1 MAFRLAAPTVDFG
14 QTAIENILIDDF
26 MAAAPGDYL
35 KVYLMG
41 YRLACTGD
49 ANFSNETIAKRLNLS
64 IDQVV
69 AAWQYWQKQGIVS
82 CPPCNVKHSDHQFDV
97 VFQTLREQYL
107 ASGRQPNPIKKS
119 ALLTPA
125 SKLMAALS
133 NRHIKKMFDD
143 IEFYAR
149 RMLTAQEKNRVLSFL
164 EDYHMEIDVV
174 VMAFYITYEE
184 RSITRNQLNYVE
196 GIIKNWYNEG
206 IFDAE
211 SLRQA
216 GQQEIAHY
224 QLSRTVCR
232 ALGINQRQ
240 IPTAL
245 HNAISHWCDVKHYD
259 EDFILYVVQEATHRT
274 NNPNLNYLVRHFEAI
289 EKLGDCSIAG
299 AKQYF
304 ANKHASAGKIRRTGP
319 TTKRSQ
325 FQNFSPKKQTDLTA
339 VIKKKAN
346 RQKQVIE

>member
-1 MAFRLAAPTVDFG
+1 MSFKLAMPTVDFG
-14 QTAIENILIDDF
+14 QTAIENILIDEF
-26 MAAAPGDYL
+26 MPAAPSNYL

-49 ANFSNETIAKRLNLS
+49 DSFSNETIAKRLMIHVN
-64 IDQVV
+64 DVV
-69 AAWQYWQKQGIVS
+69 AAWQYWQAQGVVS
-82 CPPCNVKHSDHQFDV
+82 CQACAVKHSEHQFDV
-97 VFQTLREQYL
+97 VFHALREKYL
-107 ASGRQPNPIKKS
+107 ASGKTPPTIKKND
-119 ALLTPA
+119 ALTPA

-133 NRHIKKMFDD
+133 NPHIKKMFED

-184 RSITRNQLNYVE
+184 RAIMRNQLNYVE
-196 GIIKNWYNEG
+196 GIIKNWYRDG
-206 IFDAE
+206 IFDT
-211 SLRQA
+211 QA
-216 GQQEIAHY
+216 LHQSGHQEITHY

-245 HNAISHWCDVKHYD
+245 HNAVSNWCDDKRYD
-259 EDFILYVVQEATHRT
+259 EDFIVYVVQEATRRT
-274 NNPNLNYLVRHFEAI
+274 NNPNLNYLISQFEAI
-289 EKLGDCSIAG
+289 EKGGDCTIEG

-304 ANKHASAGKIRRTGP
+304 ANKNSGASKTKQKNSP
-319 TTKRSQ
+319 LKRSQ
-325 FQNFSPKKQTDLTA
+325 FQNFSQKKQADLA
-339 VIKKKAN
+339 VVIKKKN
-346 RQKQVIE
+346 SRQNGG